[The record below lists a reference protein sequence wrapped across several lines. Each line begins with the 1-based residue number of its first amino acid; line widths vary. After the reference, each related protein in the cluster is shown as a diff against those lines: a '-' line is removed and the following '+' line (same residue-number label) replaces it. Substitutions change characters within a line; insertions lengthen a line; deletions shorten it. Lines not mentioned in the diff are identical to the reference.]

1 MITKRIVL
9 RFPKEMVDRAVVWRL
24 AKDFNLEFNILKA
37 EVSPAEEGILVLE
50 LKGKDDDY
58 QRGVDYLKK
67 SGVKIQ
73 LLSEDIVLDHQRC
86 VDCGLCVAL
95 CPTQA
100 LRYDSESLQVEFFQE
115 KCLACGICIGVCPY
129 KAITISF

>member
-1 MITKRIVL
+1 
-9 RFPKEMVDRAVVWRL
+9 MVDRAVVWRL

-50 LKGKDDDY
+50 LKGKDADY
-58 QRGVDYLKK
+58 QRGVDYLRK
-67 SGVKIQ
+67 SGVEIQ
-73 LLSEDIVLDHQRC
+73 LLSEDIVLNHGKC

-100 LRYDSESLQVEFFQE
+100 LTQNQKTFEVEFFQD